1 MRKGPKVAAI
11 LLSLS
16 LSRVRGGLGLSRE
29 GRDLGSLPCMLG
41 SSDRDTTWHLQE
53 LLAEWQLQK
62 HPRSAC
68 GQLWQA
74 VMLALGG
81 LLCLGTTVGCAAAV
95 LTFSEVMMQV
105 RQGTDRPGAETPTT
119 PLGPWFSCSSLVPV
133 SLELKPGASCM
144 FWREVLHACCSHLL
158 ARPFL

>member
-1 MRKGPKVAAI
+1 M
-11 LLSLS
+11 
-16 LSRVRGGLGLSRE
+16 
-29 GRDLGSLPCMLG
+29 
-41 SSDRDTTWHLQE
+41 
-53 LLAEWQLQK
+53 WQLQK

-74 VMLALGG
+74 AMLALGG

-95 LTFSEVMMQV
+95 FTFSEVMMQV

-119 PLGPWFSCSSLVPV
+119 PLGPWFSCSFLVPV

-144 FWREVLHACCSHLL
+144 SWREVLRACCSHLP